1 MEAGVRR
8 RGNGSRLKKV
18 RRAAGVQKRGERAK
32 NSSVPAGDEAKSGSA
47 CKKMDTDAVRA
58 AYRVLWPGHRKNIN
72 RLDAQEIH
80 TNKQVFTVAAI
91 SGGWYNEV
99 IIGSKGDT
107 RS

>member
-1 MEAGVRR
+1 MP
-8 RGNGSRLKKV
+8 S
-18 RRAAGVQKRGERAK
+18 
-32 NSSVPAGDEAKSGSA
+32 
-47 CKKMDTDAVRA
+47 RA